1 MSTTVKSADFFEP
14 PTMGETSGFSWA
26 GGYVGA
32 VGGYNMNKD
41 ETHETFGALV
51 FNYPYH
57 LEGFSYGAKAGYNF
71 DLNSFIVGIEGD
83 IEKSTVTGG
92 FYNAPSVGNYGG
104 IGKDTTSWQGSIR
117 ARMGMTADR
126 YMIFATGGYAFAQMQ
141 NTYTNPTLNLTEP
154 FDRFRNGW
162 TVGGGVEY
170 AVTEHVIV
178 GAEYR
183 HTEFLPITNVSTYA
197 FFDPVAN
204 IGATGRQAPISD
216 AVRLSVSFKF

>member
-1 MSTTVKSADFFEP
+1 MAGDFFAP
-14 PTMGETSGFSWA
+14 PMMGETPAFSWA

-41 ETHETFGALV
+41 LTYETYGTSIFE
-51 FNYPYH
+51 YPYH

-71 DLNSFIVGIEGD
+71 DVNTFIVGIEGD

-92 FYNAPSVGNYGG
+92 FYNAPNLALLNPGG
-104 IGKDTTSWQGSIR
+104 IGEDTTSWQGSIR
-117 ARMGMTADR
+117 ARMGITADR
-126 YMIFATGGYAFAQMQ
+126 FLVFGTGGYAFAQMQ
-141 NTYTNPTLNLTEP
+141 NKYTNPTAKISES

-162 TVGGGVEY
+162 TIGGGVDY
-170 AVTEHVIV
+170 AATNNIIV

-183 HTEFLPITNVSTYA
+183 HTEFLPITNISSIA
-197 FFDPVAN
+197 FP
-204 IGATGRQAPISD
+204 GATGRQTPISD